1 MRLIS
6 YNALDKMLAI
16 VDARHAASVRRQII
30 TWYTPQEKLPERGRR
45 VLITLSSGPIIMKI
59 GEYWPEEKKW
69 VIEGMSLY
77 AAEHATVYAWAD
89 VEPYWGEN

>member
-30 TWYTPQEKLPERGRR
+30 TWYTPQEKLPERGRS
-45 VLITLSSGPIIMKI
+45 VLIMFSREPIIIRI

-77 AAEHATVYAWAD
+77 ATEHATVHAWAD
-89 VEPYWGEN
+89 VEPYRGD